1 MEKTSEE
8 ITLSLTAEEII
19 MLQELTEDTEC
30 AYEWLVKIAESLR
43 AKAMAAY
50 QKPRI
55 SREDYVEILQDTQ
68 ERFSKYDEELASAM
82 VMAKR
87 VELEYRYEVE
97 E

>member
-50 QKPRI
+50 QKPRM
-55 SREDYVEILQDTQ
+55 SREEFNKNLKEVQD
-68 ERFSKYDEELASAM
+68 RHLKYGDADQAAAM
-82 VMAKR
+82 VRAKR
-87 VELEYRYEVE
+87 VEMKYRYEVE
-97 E
+97 

>member
-50 QKPRI
+50 QKPRM
-55 SREDYVEILQDTQ
+55 SREEFKKNLKEVQVRHLKYGGVEQSLEMVTAKAI
-68 ERFSKYDEELASAM
+68 EL
-82 VMAKR
+82 K
-87 VELEYRYEVE
+87 YRYEVE
-97 E
+97 